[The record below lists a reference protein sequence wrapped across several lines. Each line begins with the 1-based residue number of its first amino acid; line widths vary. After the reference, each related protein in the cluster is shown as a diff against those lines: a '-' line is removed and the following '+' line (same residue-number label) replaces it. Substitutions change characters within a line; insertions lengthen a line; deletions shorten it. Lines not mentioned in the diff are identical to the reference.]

1 MEYNAQV
8 GRRIRSSR
16 ELMGL
21 SRERFAELCDISDSF
36 LADVERGKKSL
47 TVKTLNKICVAAN
60 LSADYIVLGIVPE
73 EGCADEN
80 LCAIIALLKGLPPQ
94 QLQYGAEMLALLV
107 KAFRS

>member
-60 LSADYIVLGIVPE
+60 LSADYIVLGAAPE
-73 EGCADEN
+73 GVTDKAAA
-80 LCAIIALLKGLPPQ
+80 LIALVKELPVQ
-94 QLQYGAEMLALLV
+94 QLEYGVDLLALFI
-107 KAFRS
+107 KALS

>member
-60 LSADYIVLGIVPE
+60 LAADYIVLGTAPDE
-73 EGCADEN
+73 CSADEN

-94 QLQYGAEMLALLV
+94 QQQYGAEMLALLA
-107 KAFRS
+107 KAFRE